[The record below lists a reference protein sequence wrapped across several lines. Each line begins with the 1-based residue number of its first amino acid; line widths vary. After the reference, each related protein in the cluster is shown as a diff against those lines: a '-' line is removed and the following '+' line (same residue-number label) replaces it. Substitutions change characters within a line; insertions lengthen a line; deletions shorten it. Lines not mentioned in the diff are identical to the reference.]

1 MIDIK
6 QLPDNT
12 QSIIKRLIE
21 QGCIDVE
28 NERVDLTLEMAQL
41 LLILDR
47 AGVFVWFINKTD
59 V

>member
-1 MIDIK
+1 MKYMIDIK

-28 NERVDLTLEMAQL
+28 NERVDLTVEMAQL

-47 AGVFVWFINKTD
+47 AGVFV
-59 V
+59 

>member
-6 QLPDNT
+6 KLPDNT

-21 QGCIDVE
+21 QGCIE
-28 NERVDLTLEMAQL
+28 TQNGMVDLTVEMAQI

-47 AGVFVWFINKTD
+47 AGIFIWFVNKSI

>member
-6 QLPDNT
+6 KLPDNT

-21 QGCIDVE
+21 QGCIE
-28 NERVDLTLEMAQL
+28 TQNGMVDLTVEMAQI

-47 AGVFVWFINKTD
+47 AGIFIW
-59 V
+59 